1 MQRKRSAQA
10 LGQNDG
16 IRTTATESTMY
27 QNLLVPIDG
36 SATAERGFQEAMA
49 LAERL
54 HARLCLLHL
63 IDESPFDMERAPA
76 TAYEQARLHWQ
87 RVGEGLL
94 TEAQQRA
101 RARGL
106 DCSILLREAGQ
117 QGVAEAIIDTVR
129 QCGCD
134 MIVMG
139 THGRRGLS
147 RLTLGS
153 DAELVLRS
161 SPVPVMMV
169 RLPEP

>member
-1 MQRKRSAQA
+1 
-10 LGQNDG
+10 
-16 IRTTATESTMY
+16 MY
-27 QNLLVPIDG
+27 QSLLVPIDG

-54 HARLCLLHL
+54 QARLCLLHL

-87 RVGEGLL
+87 RAGESLL
-94 TEAQQRA
+94 AEAQQRA
-101 RARGL
+101 RARGIE
-106 DCSILLREAGQ
+106 CSTLLREAGQ

-161 SPVPVMMV
+161 SPVPVMLV
-169 RLPEP
+169 RLPSGSP